1 MNNFVY
7 IFFSIIGLA
16 IITFSSLKIN
26 NKKNNKLDN
35 TSSYSKQSITPTIDF
50 YYPAYNGT
58 NVSIDTVKIPV
69 SYLSDSA
76 NLPKIVNDFSEK
88 FMTIYKKTIENQN
101 FSSPKLSRQIPYS
114 FTLSKIEPVSSI
126 AVEKFPSSIEN
137 YLKYFHIP
145 TTNHYYNYL
154 YNICI
159 LQLLLEKVMKI
170 NYIEMNT
177 SSKLNLDELKFIFQ
191 KMNEMIIN
199 DSVQFEAE
207 QVNITLSVILVLV
220 LFILFYQRKPHSTL
234 LQKIYLS
241 LNLIVLVV
249 FGIMTYGFG
258 YPTKVKSF
266 KRSKSFIDSKNI
278 YSQFELIPLYD
289 KLRDDLFFT
298 PLVNLFLYICIF
310 LVYFFI
316 LKKK

>member
-1 MNNFVY
+1 
-7 IFFSIIGLA
+7 
-16 IITFSSLKIN
+16 
-26 NKKNNKLDN
+26 
-35 TSSYSKQSITPTIDF
+35 
-50 YYPAYNGT
+50 
-58 NVSIDTVKIPV
+58 
-69 SYLSDSA
+69 
-76 NLPKIVNDFSEK
+76 
-88 FMTIYKKTIENQN
+88 
-101 FSSPKLSRQIPYS
+101 
-114 FTLSKIEPVSSI
+114 
-126 AVEKFPSSIEN
+126 
-137 YLKYFHIP
+137 
-145 TTNHYYNYL
+145 
-154 YNICI
+154 
-159 LQLLLEKVMKI
+159 MKI